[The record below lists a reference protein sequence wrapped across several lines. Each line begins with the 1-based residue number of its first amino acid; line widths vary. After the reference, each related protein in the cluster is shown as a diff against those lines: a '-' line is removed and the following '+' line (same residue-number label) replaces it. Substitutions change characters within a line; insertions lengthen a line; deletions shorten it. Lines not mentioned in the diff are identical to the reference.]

1 MLWEKKPQ
9 AVVPQRPQLQATH
22 PARVKLESSM
32 SDTTITT
39 PSIPNPNA
47 QRTLLGR
54 TTTLRGQISG
64 DEDVTIDGQFEGTVS
79 LPDHCLTVGA
89 DGQVK
94 AEVHAGHVI
103 VQGKLTGNISARNK
117 VEIRRTG
124 HVVGDL
130 MTASV
135 AIEEGAYFKGSIEI
149 VREQAQE
156 EPKSEAA
163 SGAIETVA

>member
-9 AVVPQRPQLQATH
+9 PVVPQRPQLQATH
-22 PARVKLESSM
+22 PARIKLESSM
-32 SDTTITT
+32 NDTTVTT
-39 PSIPNPNA
+39 PHIPTPNA

-54 TTTLRGQISG
+54 TTVLRGQLSG
-64 DEDVTIDGQFEGTVS
+64 DEDVTIEGQFEGTIS

-94 AEVHAGHVI
+94 AEIHAGHV
-103 VQGKLTGNISARNK
+103 VVLGKLNGNISARNK
-117 VEIRRTG
+117 VEIRHTG

-156 EPKSEAA
+156 ASKSIAA